1 MTNKE
6 LAQLA
11 AKLTPDAREGM
22 KRWALK
28 QPHGT
33 AARLGMILDRK
44 KATSY
49 GVDVRFTFGP
59 RTVKVLVR
67 HGLAEER
74 LLWLCITSKGEQVA
88 KWLAGVVSTPEE

>member
-1 MTNKE
+1 MRRR
-6 LAQLA
+6 A
-11 AKLTPDAREGM
+11 DDEGL

-49 GVDVRFTFGP
+49 GVDDHFTFRP
-59 RTVKVLVR
+59 RTVKVLAR
-67 HGLAEER
+67 HDLAEEK

-88 KWLAGVVSTPEE
+88 KWLAGTTA